1 MASSSRR
8 GDHHDPEVLK
18 NVRSG
23 SEWPGP
29 TAHSPKTLGTLLH
42 VWCLSFLICVTGD
55 KSHTHLTGLLGRF
68 TVDLKR
74 VSSTWPEKNK
84 RQLLA

>member
-1 MASSSRR
+1 MIRKCLRMCAQEAN
-8 GDHHDPEVLK
+8 GLAPD
-18 NVRSG
+18 
-23 SEWPGP
+23 PGP

-68 TVDLKR
+68 TVDFKR
-74 VSSTWPEKNK
+74 VSNTWPEKNK